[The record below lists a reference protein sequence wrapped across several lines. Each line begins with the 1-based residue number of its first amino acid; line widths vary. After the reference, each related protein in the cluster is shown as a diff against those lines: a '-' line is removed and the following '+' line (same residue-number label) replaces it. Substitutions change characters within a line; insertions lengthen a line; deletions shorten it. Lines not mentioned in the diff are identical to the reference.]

1 MKKKTLNNTIENLM
15 KNIQLRQNSINPLT
29 ADEIS
34 KYILQTFENENFVI
48 VDHINN
54 YYEKNQQLIY
64 L

>member
-48 VDHINN
+48 H
-54 YYEKNQQLIY
+54 EWRL
-64 L
+64 

>member
-54 YYEKNQQLIY
+54 YYEKKINN
-64 L
+64 